1 MGWFSAAIGQRTLR
15 SWAIVGIVGTIA
27 MTTVLLVGM
36 QTAFAHADASLPG
49 SNFEIDTD
57 ANLKVD
63 HPEDLDA
70 EDWASIAQGTSADG
84 QEVRQADKPTGATD
98 DSFGQGTKEDTAV
111 PTVVN
116 GSIPPN
122 KSDLLNFGVYLETND
137 SGGRFLHM
145 FWHRV
150 QEPQGTT
157 NMDFEF
163 NTSTATSANGATPV
177 RTAGDVLIQYD
188 LSQGGTNPV
197 LFVSRWVTTGNSS
210 QCQAANSTPCW
221 GKKTNLTA
229 AGDATGSINTSAIP
243 AAESDGLGDISPR
256 TFGEATVDFNALT
269 GTNPCVGFGSAYL
282 KSRASDSF
290 TAALKDFIAPTSLN
304 INRCGAI
311 QVHKD
316 RKHAAAGPGDHPHA
330 GVSFTVNGVTKQT
343 NANGNA
349 CFDSLP
355 FGEYTVHETTL
366 AGYNGE
372 GDKSVTV
379 DNAASCNGNSGTTS
393 TAGEQVTFH
402 NTPLTDLSVSVNS
415 QVDGGTASTID
426 CKDAASGTVASG
438 STGANGDGSA
448 SASDLEPGTYTC
460 TIVVDP

>member
-1 MGWFSAAIGQRTLR
+1 MGWFSVAIGQRTLR

-84 QEVRQADKPTGATD
+84 QEVRQADMPTGTTD

-111 PTVVN
+111 PTVVS

-243 AAESDGLGDISPR
+243 AADSDGLGDVSPR
-256 TFGEATVDFNALT
+256 TFGEAQVDFDALT
-269 GTNPCVGFGSAYL
+269 GGTSKCVSFASAYL
-282 KSRASDSF
+282 KSRSSDSF
-290 TAALKDFIAPTSLN
+290 TAALKDFIAPAPTNLN
-304 INRCGAI
+304 QCGKVI
-311 QVHKD
+311 I
-316 RKHAAAGPGDHPHA
+316 R
-330 GVSFTVNGVTKQT
+330 KQT
-343 NANGNA
+343 
-349 CFDSLP
+349 
-355 FGEYTVHETTL
+355 
-366 AGYNGE
+366 
-372 GDKSVTV
+372 
-379 DNAASCNGNSGTTS
+379 
-393 TAGEQVTFH
+393 
-402 NTPLTDLSVSVNS
+402 
-415 QVDGGTASTID
+415 
-426 CKDAASGTVASG
+426 
-438 STGANGDGSA
+438 
-448 SASDLEPGTYTC
+448 
-460 TIVVDP
+460 DPD